1 MGEIAIMEFTFLES
15 FLLAFSPLFGI
26 VLVGLTSDWIKG
38 E

>member
-1 MGEIAIMEFTFLES
+1 MELSFLES
-15 FLLAFSPLFGI
+15 FLLAFSPLAGV